1 MSDKVDY
8 RALYRT
14 APNPPSNQPPR
25 QPPRGPQLPARPPE
39 PTEQQAQRTAPLSEK
54 ALFPAAAKNEGIG
67 NGWGSSEPGREAG
80 PAPSPPSGPARPHN
94 GSSFGQINGAD
105 SSWSGDTEVA
115 PSRAVDFGVARRP
128 HATGGARG
136 RVNRMLG
143 TRLPPT
149 AAEEAFE
156 AERRS
161 IQAPVPTIKYVGVLH
176 AKGGVGSSSVLQM
189 MGNTLTDQRREPVYA
204 IDADYGGSL
213 LRRTLDASGTNSPK
227 STRTLH
233 RWNPASG
240 EHFGSMFTRTPQGL
254 MVIGNPNDTDD
265 ERMTPEEF
273 VEVLNKFPKEGP
285 LRLIDMPHRDSTLF
299 EPLLAGLHS
308 IVLVTT
314 PERDSV
320 ELSQSLINAIRGPMR
335 RPDLVASMV
344 VVVNHRSPAD
354 PLIDEKRLEP
364 LFERGDDRGA
374 AAGLKRVLYTRYDEH
389 LAEGGPVDYTLVDK
403 DTRKRYVTIA
413 AATVARLTV

>member
-14 APNPPSNQPPR
+14 SQNPPSNQPPPQ
-25 QPPRGPQLPARPPE
+25 QPPGPQQPVPARQAPPLRQSAE
-39 PTEQQAQRTAPLSEK
+39 GSVGGQR
-54 ALFPAAAKNEGIG
+54 
-67 NGWGSSEPGREAG
+67 WGSPELGGSGPSAPQPVGPGRH
-80 PAPSPPSGPARPHN
+80 RN
-94 GSSFGQINGAD
+94 GAAFSQHNGAD
-105 SSWSGDTEVA
+105 LSWDADSEVTSSRGLE
-115 PSRAVDFGVARRP
+115 FGVARRP
-128 HATGGARG
+128 QATTGARG
-136 RVNRMLG
+136 RINRLLG

-149 AAEEAFE
+149 AAEEAYE

-189 MGNTLTDQRREPVYA
+189 VGNTLTDQRREPVYA

-265 ERMTPEEF
+265 ERMTPSEF

-285 LRLIDMPHRDSTLF
+285 LRLIDMPHRDTTLF

-354 PLIDEKRLEP
+354 PLIDEKKLEP

>member
-1 MSDKVDY
+1 MSEKVDY

-14 APNPPSNQPPR
+14 SQHSPPPQPP
-25 QPPRGPQLPARPPE
+25 PP
-39 PTEQQAQRTAPLSEK
+39 
-54 ALFPAAAKNEGIG
+54 PAAQQPAPDESAGYRF
-67 NGWGSSEPGREAG
+67 SSGPAG
-80 PAPSPPSGPARPHN
+80 PAPAPGVGPSVPPSVSPARHRSTAAPSHVN
-94 GSSFGQINGAD
+94 GAGSSWD
-105 SSWSGDTEVA
+105 SEPGVTSTRGLE
-115 PSRAVDFGVARRP
+115 FGVARRP
-128 HATGGARG
+128 QATTGTRG
-136 RVNRMLG
+136 RINRFLS

-149 AAEEAFE
+149 AAEEAYE
-156 AERRS
+156 SERRS

-189 MGNTLTDQRREPVYA
+189 VGNTLTDQRREPVYA

-233 RWNPASG
+233 RWNPAGG

-265 ERMTPEEF
+265 PRMAPNEF
-273 VEVLNKFPKEGP
+273 VEVLSKFPKEGP
-285 LRLIDMPHRDSTLF
+285 LRLIDMPHRDTTLF
-299 EPLLAGLHS
+299 EPLLMGLNS

-314 PERDSV
+314 PEKDSV
-320 ELSQSLINAIRGPMR
+320 ELSESLVRAIHGPMR

-354 PLIDEKRLEP
+354 PLIDEKKLEP
-364 LFERGDDRGA
+364 IFERGDDRGA

-413 AATVARLTV
+413 AAVVARLTV